1 MTDFMYGIAVG
12 AFVMGL
18 VCFIIRLVRT
28 CTGTLLIDHSN
39 PEKDVYLFKVND
51 LDKLSKKKEV
61 HLLIVNNANLS
72 QD

>member
-18 VCFIIRLVRT
+18 VCFIIRLVQT
-28 CTGTLLIDHSN
+28 STGTLLIDHSN
-39 PEKDVYLFKVND
+39 PEKDLYLFKVND
-51 LDKLSKKKEV
+51 LDKLSKKKEARF
-61 HLLIVNNANLS
+61 LIVNNTDLS

>member
-12 AFVMGL
+12 AFIMGL
-18 VCFIIRLVRT
+18 VCLIIRLVQT
-28 CTGTLLIDHSN
+28 STGTLLIDHSN
-39 PEKDVYLFKVND
+39 PEKDLYLFKVND

-61 HLLIVNNANLS
+61 RLLIVNNADLS

>member
-18 VCFIIRLVRT
+18 ICLIIRIVQT
-28 CTGTLLIDHSN
+28 SAGTLLIDHSN
-39 PEKDVYLFKVND
+39 PEKDIYRFKINN
-51 LDKLSKKKEV
+51 LDKLSKKKEIR
-61 HLLIVNNANLS
+61 LLVDNNADLS

>member
-12 AFVMGL
+12 AFVMEI
-18 VCFIIRLVRT
+18 VCFIIRLVQT
-28 CTGTLLIDHSN
+28 STGTLLIDHSN
-39 PEKDVYLFKVND
+39 PEKDLYLFKVND

-61 HLLIVNNANLS
+61 RLLIVNNADLS